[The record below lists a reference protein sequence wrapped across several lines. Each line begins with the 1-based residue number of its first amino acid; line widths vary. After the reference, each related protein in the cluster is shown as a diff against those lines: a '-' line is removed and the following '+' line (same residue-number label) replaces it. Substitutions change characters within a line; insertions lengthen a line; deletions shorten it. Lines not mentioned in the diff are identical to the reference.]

1 MARMGTMWLA
11 HEAYAILLYG
21 RPGVY
26 GGLRNTRAS
35 GRTLST
41 AVPKVG
47 RNRRGDSAR
56 TVIKIPE

>member
-11 HEAYAILLYG
+11 HEAYGRSCYMGGRAYG
-21 RPGVY
+21 E
-26 GGLRNTRAS
+26 LRNTRAS

-56 TVIKIPE
+56 TVIEIPE